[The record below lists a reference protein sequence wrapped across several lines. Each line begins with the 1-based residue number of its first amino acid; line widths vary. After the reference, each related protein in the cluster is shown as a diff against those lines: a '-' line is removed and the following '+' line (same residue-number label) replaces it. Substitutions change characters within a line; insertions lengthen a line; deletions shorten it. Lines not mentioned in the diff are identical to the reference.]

1 MRMTPESQ
9 DKKPQN
15 GTDTLR
21 SVSVFIAALLFL
33 TYASMWLDSRAQEQR
48 EALAAAQAAKNA
60 AETRPLPR
68 NGASQAS
75 ADSGAGSPAGAGP
88 YSRNF
93 RERSERSSR
102 DRYN

>member
-60 AETRPLPR
+60 AEARALPQ
-68 NGASQAS
+68 NAASQAS
-75 ADSGAGSPAGAGP
+75 SGDAAGNSAAGA

-102 DRYN
+102 ERYN